1 VITVDLV
8 LNTPYTYHIQTK
20 ERAMYT
26 DYLFYL
32 KDCGNFIVKTNFKND
47 DEAKESFVMWAME
60 YGFTKEQV
68 EILMNMGYAY
78 YSTDLESPKEVKL
91 EITLS

>member
-1 VITVDLV
+1 
-8 LNTPYTYHIQTK
+8 
-20 ERAMYT
+20 MYT

-32 KDCGNFIVKTNFKND
+32 KDCGSFIVKTNFKSD
-47 DEAKESFVMWAME
+47 DEARESFVVWAME

-68 EILMNMGYAY
+68 EILMNIGYAF
-78 YSTDLESPKEVKL
+78 YSANLELPKEIKL

>member
-1 VITVDLV
+1 M
-8 LNTPYTYHIQTK
+8 N
-20 ERAMYT
+20 MYKN
-26 DYLFYL
+26 YLFYL
-32 KDCGNFIVKTNFKND
+32 KDCGSFIVKTDFKND

-68 EILMNMGYAY
+68 EILMCMGYAY
-78 YSTDLESPKEVKL
+78 YSTDLELPKETKL